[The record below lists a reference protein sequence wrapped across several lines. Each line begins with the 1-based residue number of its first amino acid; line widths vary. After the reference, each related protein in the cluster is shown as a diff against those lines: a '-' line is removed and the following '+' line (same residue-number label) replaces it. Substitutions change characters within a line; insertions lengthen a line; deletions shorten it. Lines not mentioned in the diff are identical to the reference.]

1 MHFDPTRRE
10 FLESFAAAMLGVAVS
25 PAARMWANLAT
36 SSIRYVDITKTAGID
51 FIHYTGAFGKKLLPE
66 TMGSGCAF
74 IDFDN
79 DGNPDILLINGMDLA
94 GHKQRRATMKLYRN
108 DGKGS
113 FTDVTVEAGL
123 DIEMFGMG
131 VAVGDYNNDGWDD
144 IYITGVGDSRLLRN
158 DHGKFRDVTDEAG
171 VRNTGFG
178 TSTAWVDYDRNGK
191 LDLLVANYVD
201 WTEKGDL
208 YCSLDG
214 YTKSYCTPE
223 SYKGSSCRLFHNLG
237 DGRFEDVTKR
247 AGLYDVTSKSLGVA
261 ILDFDQDDWPDIAI
275 SNDTQ
280 PNKLY
285 RNNHDGTFTEMGM
298 QAGISLDE
306 RGIAR
311 GAMGIDSDDFDRS
324 GYPSLAIGNFSNQMA
339 ALYHNVKNRLFI
351 DVAPTVGIG
360 RDTLL
365 SLTFGLFFFDYDL
378 DGFDDLFLANGHVET
393 DIARVQPRVSYPQVP
408 LLFHNDGR
416 DSRGNARFTNVGS
429 SVGFTRPYVAR
440 GAAYAD
446 INNDGALDILVSTN
460 GGPAYLFQNVGVTN
474 NGLRIKAVGRRSNRS
489 GIGAVVRVQT
499 PAGIMSK
506 VVHSGSSYCSQSEL
520 TLTFGMGTQTVAEQV
535 EIQWPSGEHDILKNL
550 AMNSTY
556 TVEEGGK
563 ILNARPFKKTA

>member
-1 MHFDPTRRE
+1 M
-10 FLESFAAAMLGVAVS
+10 MGVAVS
-25 PAARMWANLAT
+25 PAARMWANVAT
-36 SSIRYVDITKTAGID
+36 SSIRYVDITKAAGID
-51 FIHYTGAFGKKLLPE
+51 FVHYTGAFGKKLLPE

-79 DGNPDILLINGMDLA
+79 DGNPDILLINGMDLP

-158 DHGKFRDVTDEAG
+158 YHGRFHDVTDEAG

-178 TSTAWVDYDRNGK
+178 TSAAWLDYDRDGK

-237 DGRFEDVTKR
+237 DGRFEDVTK
-247 AGLYDVTSKSLGVA
+247 
-261 ILDFDQDDWPDIAI
+261 
-275 SNDTQ
+275 
-280 PNKLY
+280 
-285 RNNHDGTFTEMGM
+285 HDGTFTEMGM
-298 QAGISLDE
+298 QAGIALDE

-393 DIARVQPRVSYPQVP
+393 DIARMQPRVSYPQVP
-408 LLFHNDGR
+408 LLFHNDGH

-429 SVGFTRPYVAR
+429 SVGFTHPYVGR

-506 VVHSGSSYCSQSEL
+506 VVHSGSSYCLQSEL

-550 AMNSTY
+550 AVNSTY

>member
-1 MHFDPTRRE
+1 MRFDSSRRG
-10 FLESFAAAMLGVAVS
+10 FLESLLAAGVGMAVS
-25 PAARMWANLAT
+25 PSARMWASAGG
-36 SSIRYVDITKTAGID
+36 SSIRYTDVTKQAGIN
-51 FIHYTGAFGKKLLPE
+51 FIHYTGAFGKKLMPE

-74 IDFDN
+74 IDYDN
-79 DGNPDILLINGMDLA
+79 DGNPDILLINCMDLP

-108 DGKGS
+108 NGDGS
-113 FTDVTVEAGL
+113 FADVTVQAGL
-123 DIEMFGMG
+123 DIEMYGMG

-144 IYITGVGDSRLLRN
+144 IYITGLGDSRLLRN
-158 DHGKFRDVTDEAG
+158 DHGRFHDVTDEAG

-178 TSTAWVDYDRNGK
+178 TSCAWVDYDRDGK

-237 DGRFEDVTKR
+237 DGHFEDVTKHS
-247 AGLYDVTSKSLGVA
+247 GLYDPTSKSLGVA
-261 ILDFDQDDWPDIAI
+261 ILDFDQDEWPDIAV

-285 RNNHDGTFTEMGM
+285 RNNHDGTFTEQGM
-298 QAGISLDE
+298 QSGIALDE

-311 GAMGIDSDDFDRS
+311 GAMGIDSSDYDRS
-324 GYPSLAIGNFSNQMA
+324 GYPSLAIGNFSNQMM

-351 DVAPTVGIG
+351 DVAPGLGMG

-365 SLTFGLFFFDYDL
+365 SLSFGLFFFDYDL

-393 DIARVQPRVSYPQVP
+393 DIARMQPRVSYPQVP
-408 LLFHNDGR
+408 LMFHNDGT
-416 DSRGNARFTNVGS
+416 DLKGSTRFTNVGAS
-429 SVGFTRPYVAR
+429 LGFTDRYVGR

-446 INNDGALDILVSTN
+446 INNDGALDILMTTN
-460 GGPAYLFQNVGVTN
+460 GGPAYLFQNSGVTN
-474 NGLRIKAVGRRSNRS
+474 NGLRIKTVGRRSNRN
-489 GIGAVVRVQT
+489 GIGALVRVHT
-499 PAGIMSK
+499 PAGVLSK

-520 TLTFGMGTQTVAEQV
+520 TLTFGMGIQTAAEQI
-535 EIQWPSGEHDILKNL
+535 EIKWPSGEHDTLKNL
-550 AMNSTY
+550 AVNSTY

-563 ILNARPFKKTA
+563 ILNARPFKARY